1 MLEQTNTILSMLG
14 CENACF
20 WVFNFLCVRIH
31 LKHEIIILNYYWRPS
46 TFLDKNM
53 MSGSEWACFY
63 MYICMFV
70 CLCACAVS
78 SHQTMMIGVLKL
90 PSNHSALKG
99 RGVSCPFSP
108 THALTTSALFLT
120 HTQTHSGCRSP
131 HTLKHAWA
139 VIELSILDTNS

>member
-99 RGVSCPFSP
+99 RGGQLPVQPYTRAHYISTLPN
-108 THALTTSALFLT
+108 THSDAFWLPPAT
-120 HTQTHSGCRSP
+120 HTKAC
-131 HTLKHAWA
+131 
-139 VIELSILDTNS
+139 LSCHRALYIRH